1 MSDPTTPPLPEP
13 AVLRSVAP
21 NEVLRVG
28 INLSNFLLVSE
39 TEADGDP
46 VGVSP
51 SLAASLAGA
60 LGVPL
65 VLLAYPEPGDVVD
78 AVASG
83 AVDVGNV
90 GADPLRAQQLAFTG
104 PYCEIEATYLVPEGS
119 TIVDVDGVDAPGVR
133 VVSKA
138 GAAYTLWL
146 DRNIERAVVVHTS
159 TIEQSYQ
166 MFVADRLEVL
176 AGLRPKLIDEADR
189 LPGSRVLPGRFTAV
203 QQAIGVRRDRGSEAH
218 AYLDRF
224 VDWAVGSGFVASLIK
239 RHQVRG
245 LTVPTP
251 PSA

>member
-1 MSDPTTPPLPEP
+1 MSGPSAPPSPDP
-13 AVLRSVAP
+13 AVLRTLAP
-21 NEVLRVG
+21 NDVLRVG

-39 TEADGDP
+39 TGADGGP

-60 LGVPL
+60 IGVPL
-65 VLLAYPEPGDVVD
+65 VRMAYPEPGDVVE

-90 GADPLRAQQLAFTG
+90 GADPLRAEHVAFTR
-104 PYCEIEATYLVPEGS
+104 PYCEIEATYLVPPGS
-119 TIVDVDGVDAPGVR
+119 TIDDVDGVDASGVR

-146 DRNIERAVVVHTS
+146 ERNIERAEVVQTN

-176 AGLRPKLIDEADR
+176 AGLRPRLIEEADQ

-203 QQAIGVRRDRGSEAH
+203 QHAIGVRRDRGPEAH

-224 VDWAVGSGFVASLIK
+224 VEWAVGSGLVARFIDNF
-239 RHQVRG
+239 QVRG
-245 LTVPTP
+245 LTVPIP
-251 PSA
+251 PTA